1 MRKIFIAAL
10 LSCIVI
16 LPTTAK
22 TTAKNTNKNTA
33 KVQTFT
39 HPWSGKRVAYFG
51 DSITDPGT
59 KGSETKFWGFLQEWL
74 QITPLVYGVGGRQWN
89 DIPRQANKL
98 REEHGDNFDAILIFM
113 GTNDYNAGLP
123 IGEWFDEKYERVE
136 YAAGYDKR
144 MEDRKRRYP
153 IMTNSTYRGRLNIAL
168 DSLKRMFP
176 TKQIV
181 LLTPIHRD
189 YFYAGNRNVQCT
201 EDYANRCG
209 EYLDAYVESIKEA
222 GQIWA
227 VPVIDL
233 GAVSGLYPM
242 HDEHKQYF
250 VDPNNDA
257 LHPNDAGHA
266 RMARTL
272 MYQLLTL
279 PCTF

>member
-1 MRKIFIAAL
+1 MKKL
-10 LSCIVI
+10 LTILLLCSIVI
-16 LPTTAK
+16 CPTLAQ
-22 TTAKNTNKNTA
+22 NTA
-33 KVQTFT
+33 KGAGKNNAKAQTFT

-59 KGSETKFWGFLQEWL
+59 RGSDTKFWGYLQEWL

-89 DIPRQANKL
+89 DIPRQSNKL

-123 IGEWFDEKYERVE
+123 IGEWFEEKYERVE

-153 IMTNSTYRGRLNIAL
+153 IMSNSTYRGRINIAL

-181 LLTPIHRD
+181 LLTPIHRA
-189 YFYAGNRNVQCT
+189 YFQAGNRNVQCT
-201 EDYANRCG
+201 EDYTNRCG
-209 EYLDAYVESIKEA
+209 EYLEAYVESIKEG
-222 GQIWA
+222 GQYWA

-242 HDEHKQYF
+242 HEEHKQYF
-250 VDPNNDA
+250 VNKDTDA
-257 LHPNDAGHA
+257 LHPNDAGHE